1 MALRALMLRKKID
14 MSKKA
19 LEELRKRENDFP
31 TREAELE
38 TAINEAETDEE
49 KTVVE
54 GEIEQFEL
62 EKKEQE
68 DETGKLEKELERL
81 EAELK
86 EEEKRT
92 SKLEVQMKEQ
102 QTEIKNEREGV
113 PVMSKRAK
121 FYGLSIQ
128 ERDAFFAREEIKNFV
143 STVRTAI
150 SEKRGIT
157 NVRLVIPEVMLELLK
172 TKVEE
177 TSKLLKYVTVRPVT
191 GKARQRIMGV
201 IPEGVWTEMC
211 ASLNELDLNFNDT
224 EVDGFKVG
232 GYFAVHNAIIEDND
246 VNLVSEII
254 NALGKAI
261 GKALDKAILYGTGTK
276 MPLGIVT
283 RLAQKTEPSDYP
295 ATSRKWVDLSTS
307 NITKG
312 AGVVGLKLFHEI
324 LGKTKSITNDY
335 SETGLIWIM
344 NKNTH
349 TDLVIQSMDKNA
361 TAAIVAGM
369 NMTMPVIGGDI
380 VELNCVPDGDI
391 IFGYSDMYLLVER
404 AGTELATS
412 QHTRFIEDQTVFKGT
427 ARYDGKPVIAEAF
440 AVTNIG
446 NVAPTT
452 TIAFAPDKQN
462 DSVAVSNSSDV
473 SE

>member
-19 LEELRKRENDFP
+19 LEELRKKENDFQ

-54 GEIEQFEL
+54 GEVEQFES
-62 EKKEQE
+62 EKKEHE
-68 DETGKLEKELERL
+68 EETGKLEKELERL

-102 QTEIKNEREGV
+102 QTEVKNEREGV

-128 ERDAFFAREEIKNFV
+128 EREAFFAREEIKNFV

-150 SEKRGIT
+150 KEKRGIT
-157 NVRLVIPEVMLELLK
+157 NVGLVIPEVMLELLK

-201 IPEGVWTEMC
+201 IPEGIWTEMC
-211 ASLNELDLNFNDT
+211 ASLNELDLSFNDT

-261 GKALDKAILYGTGTK
+261 GKALDKAIVYGTGTK

-312 AGVVGLKLFHEI
+312 TGAVGLKLFQEI

-349 TDLVIQSMDKNA
+349 TDLIIQSMDKNA

-380 VELNCVPDGDI
+380 VELNCIPDGDI
-391 IFGYSDMYLLVER
+391 IFGYADMYLLVER

-412 QHTRFIEDQTVFKGT
+412 EHTRFLEDQTVFKGT

-440 AVTNIG
+440 ALTNIG
-446 NVAPTT
+446 NVVPTT

-462 DSVAVSNSSDV
+462 DIVTAGGSDV

>member
-14 MSKKA
+14 LNKKA
-19 LEELRKRENDFP
+19 LEELRKKENDFQ
-31 TREAELE
+31 TREVELE

-54 GEIEQFEL
+54 GEVEQFES
-62 EKKEQE
+62 EKKEHE
-68 DETGKLEKELERL
+68 EETGKLEKELERL

-102 QTEIKNEREGV
+102 QTEVKNEREGV

-150 SEKRGIT
+150 KEKRGIT
-157 NVRLVIPEVMLELLK
+157 NVGLVIPEVMLELLK

-211 ASLNELDLNFNDT
+211 ASLNELDLSFNDT

-261 GKALDKAILYGTGTK
+261 GKALDKAIVYGTGTK

-283 RLAQKTEPSDYP
+283 RLTQKTEPSDYP
-295 ATSRKWVDLSTS
+295 ATSRKWVDLSAS

-312 AGVVGLKLFHEI
+312 TGAVGLKLFQEI

-349 TDLVIQSMDKNA
+349 ADLIIQSMDKNA

-380 VELNCVPDGDI
+380 VELNCIPDGDI
-391 IFGYSDMYLLVER
+391 IFGYADMYLLVER

-412 QHTRFIEDQTVFKGT
+412 EHTRFLEDQTVFKGT

-440 AVTNIG
+440 ALTNIG
-446 NVAPTT
+446 NVVPTT

-462 DSVAVSNSSDV
+462 DIVTAGGSDV

>member
-14 MSKKA
+14 LNKKA
-19 LEELRKRENDFP
+19 LEELRKKENDFQ

-54 GEIEQFEL
+54 GEVEQFES
-62 EKKEQE
+62 EKKEHE
-68 DETGKLEKELERL
+68 EEAGKLEKELERL

-102 QTEIKNEREGV
+102 QTEVKNEREGV

-128 ERDAFFAREEIKNFV
+128 ERDAFFAREEVKNFV

-150 SEKRGIT
+150 KEKRGIT
-157 NVRLVIPEVMLELLK
+157 NVGLIIPEVMLELLK

-211 ASLNELDLNFNDT
+211 ASLNELDLSFNDT

-261 GKALDKAILYGTGTK
+261 GKALDKAIIYGTGTK

-283 RLAQKTEPSDYP
+283 RLAQKAEPSNYP

-312 AGVVGLKLFHEI
+312 TGAVGLKLFQEI
-324 LGKTKSITNDY
+324 LGKTKSIINDY

-380 VELNCVPDGDI
+380 VELNCIPDGDI
-391 IFGYSDMYLLVER
+391 IFGYADMYLLVER

-412 QHTRFIEDQTVFKGT
+412 EHARFIEDQTVFKGT

-452 TIAFAPDKQN
+452 TMTFAPDKQN
-462 DSVAVSNSSDV
+462 DIAAVGGSGV

>member
-19 LEELRKRENDFP
+19 LEELRKKENDFQ

-54 GEIEQFEL
+54 GEVEQFES
-62 EKKEQE
+62 EKKEHE
-68 DETGKLEKELERL
+68 EETGKLEKELERL

-102 QTEIKNEREGV
+102 QTEVKNEREGV

-150 SEKRGIT
+150 KEKRGIT
-157 NVRLVIPEVMLELLK
+157 NVGLVIPEVMLELLK

-211 ASLNELDLNFNDT
+211 ASLNELDLSFNDT

-261 GKALDKAILYGTGTK
+261 GKALDKAIVYGTGTK

-312 AGVVGLKLFHEI
+312 TGAVGLKLFQEI

-349 TDLVIQSMDKNA
+349 TDLIIQSMDKNA

-380 VELNCVPDGDI
+380 VELNCIPDGDI
-391 IFGYSDMYLLVER
+391 IFGYADMYLLVER

-412 QHTRFIEDQTVFKGT
+412 EHTRFLEDQTVFKGT

-440 AVTNIG
+440 ALTNIG
-446 NVAPTT
+446 NVVPTT

-462 DSVAVSNSSDV
+462 DIVTAGGSDV

>member
-1 MALRALMLRKKID
+1 MPLRALMLRKKID

-19 LEELRKRENDFP
+19 LEELRKKENDFQ

-54 GEIEQFEL
+54 GEVEQFES
-62 EKKEQE
+62 EKKEHE
-68 DETGKLEKELERL
+68 EETGKLEKELERL

-102 QTEIKNEREGV
+102 QTEVKNEREGV

-128 ERDAFFAREEIKNFV
+128 EREAFFAREEIKNFV

-150 SEKRGIT
+150 KEKRGIT
-157 NVRLVIPEVMLELLK
+157 NVGLVIPEVMLELLK

-201 IPEGVWTEMC
+201 IPEGIWTEMC
-211 ASLNELDLNFNDT
+211 ASLNELDLSFNDT

-261 GKALDKAILYGTGTK
+261 GKALDKAIVYGTGTK

-312 AGVVGLKLFHEI
+312 TGAVGLKLFQEI

-349 TDLVIQSMDKNA
+349 TDLIIQSMDKNA

-380 VELNCVPDGDI
+380 VELNCIPDGDI
-391 IFGYSDMYLLVER
+391 IFGYADMYLLVER

-412 QHTRFIEDQTVFKGT
+412 EHTRFLEDQTVFKGT

-440 AVTNIG
+440 ALTNIG
-446 NVAPTT
+446 NVVPTT

-462 DSVAVSNSSDV
+462 DIVTAGGSDV

>member
-19 LEELRKRENDFP
+19 LEELRKKENDFQ

-54 GEIEQFEL
+54 GEVEQFES
-62 EKKEQE
+62 EKKEHE
-68 DETGKLEKELERL
+68 EETGKLEKELERL

-102 QTEIKNEREGV
+102 QTEVKNEREGV

-128 ERDAFFAREEIKNFV
+128 EREAFFAREEIKNFV

-150 SEKRGIT
+150 KEKRGIT
-157 NVRLVIPEVMLELLK
+157 NVGLVIPEVMLELLK

-201 IPEGVWTEMC
+201 IPEGIWTEMC
-211 ASLNELDLNFNDT
+211 ASLNELDLSFNDT

-261 GKALDKAILYGTGTK
+261 GKALDKAIVYGTGTK

-312 AGVVGLKLFHEI
+312 TGAVGLKLFQEI

-349 TDLVIQSMDKNA
+349 TDLIIQSMDKNA

-369 NMTMPVIGGDI
+369 NMIMPVIGGDI
-380 VELNCVPDGDI
+380 VELNCIPDGDI
-391 IFGYSDMYLLVER
+391 IFGYADMYLLVER

-412 QHTRFIEDQTVFKGT
+412 EHTRFLEDQTVFKGT

-440 AVTNIG
+440 ALTNIG
-446 NVAPTT
+446 NVVPTT

-462 DSVAVSNSSDV
+462 DIVTAGGSDV